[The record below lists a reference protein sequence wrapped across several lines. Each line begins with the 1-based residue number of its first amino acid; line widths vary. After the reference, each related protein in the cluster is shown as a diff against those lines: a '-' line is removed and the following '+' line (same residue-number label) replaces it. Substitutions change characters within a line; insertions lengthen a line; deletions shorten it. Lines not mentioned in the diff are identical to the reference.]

1 VLVYAETKDP
11 LATTALFIAAEFL
24 PAFAA
29 PVLTAHTDQF
39 ALRKALPALYAAEA
53 VAFGLLAVL
62 AGSFSLPLV
71 LLITLIDGVM
81 MLTARGL
88 SRGAVN
94 AVLQPHG
101 RLREGNGLLNVGF
114 AVASVGGA
122 ALGGILVSLVGVSAA
137 LWVDAASFAAI
148 AVLLGF
154 SRHLPTAR
162 PEREP
167 MFARAREGL
176 RYARRHRN
184 VRLLLGGEALAI
196 MFFTLTVPIE
206 IVYAE
211 ETLGT
216 DEAGYGILLSS
227 WGAGVVLGSVVF
239 LTVRERSATVLILLS
254 TLAIGAAYLGMGVAR
269 ELWLACAFSVI
280 GGLGNGIQWVSVMTA
295 LQEST
300 PADLQARI
308 TGLLESI
315 GSAMTGVGFLI
326 GGIVTAIF
334 SPPTAFAVAGVGVVL
349 LVAAG
354 AISRAVPERRPERWE
369 EGRSPAS

>member
-1 VLVYAETKDP
+1 M
-11 LATTALFIAAEFL
+11 
-24 PAFAA
+24 AFS
-29 PVLTAHTDQF
+29 
-39 ALRKALPALYAAEA
+39 
-53 VAFGLLAVL
+53 LLALL
-62 AGSFSLPLV
+62 AGSF
-71 LLITLIDGVM
+71 TLIPVLALALVDGVL

-101 RLREGNGLLNVGF
+101 QLREGNGLLNVGF

-122 ALGGILVSLVGVSAA
+122 ALGGVLVSVAGVAAA
-137 LWVDAASFAAI
+137 LWVDAASFAVIAI
-148 AVLLGF
+148 LLAF

-167 MFARAREGL
+167 VLARARDGL
-176 RYARRHRN
+176 RYARRHRH
-184 VRLLLGGEALAI
+184 VRLLLTGEALAI
-196 MFFTLTVPIE
+196 VFFTMIVPIE

-216 DEAGYGILLSS
+216 DEAGYGALLSS

-239 LTVRERSATVLILLS
+239 LVVRHRSAPALILLS
-254 TLAIGAAYLGMGVAR
+254 TLAIGAGYLGMGVSR
-269 ELWLACAFSVI
+269 ELWLACAFSVV
-280 GGLGNGIQWVSVMTA
+280 GGVGNGIQWVSVMTA

-326 GGIVTAIF
+326 GGVITAIF
-334 SPPTAFAVAGVGVVL
+334 SPPTAFAVSGIGVVVLVL
-349 LVAAG
+349 LAT
-354 AISRAVPERRPERWE
+354 ISRAVPAGRMGQLDEH
-369 EGRSPAS
+369 RSPAS